1 MKRIYTS
8 LYYSADEARTI
19 KLILTISRE
28 LDSEGKLPYEEY
40 ESIMNKISLFCDS
53 APTEDTYG
61 TVSLTVTECFY
72 LCRVIH
78 MARKVIDETLE
89 KYNKPISEA
98 VLQLNRQA
106 KEMYN
111 TLIRLSD
118 E

>member
-19 KLILTISRE
+19 KLMLLISRE

-40 ESIMNKISLFCDS
+40 ESIMNKINLFCDS
-53 APTEDTYG
+53 APTNDTYG

-78 MARKVIDETLE
+78 MARKVLDETLE
-89 KYNKPISEA
+89 KYNKPISKA
-98 VLQLNRQA
+98 LLQLNRQV
-106 KEMYN
+106 KEIYN
-111 TLIRLSD
+111 TLIKLCD